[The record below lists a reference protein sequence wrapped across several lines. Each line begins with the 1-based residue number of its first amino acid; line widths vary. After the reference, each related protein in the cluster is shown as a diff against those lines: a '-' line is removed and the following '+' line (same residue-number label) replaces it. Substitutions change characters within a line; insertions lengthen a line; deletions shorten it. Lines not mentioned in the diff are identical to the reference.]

1 VKFPLKLASVVVLRP
16 SDAEFSGGGLSRAD
30 ETVHHHIHLI
40 AAPGTAIDRSVV
52 RGMVENLWR
61 LLLVFAARINPE
73 ILEQTIMRFQ
83 EQIAAT
89 AALMHGQQSEAFLRI
104 VDEEREILLQEH
116 RRNPDALKRRLGLPP
131 YGSQYIPQRGGHP
144 QQSLSDVVVRTAIR
158 ATVWESVIEL
168 FRAFR

>member
-1 VKFPLKLASVVVLRP
+1 MKFPLKLASVVVLRP

-52 RGMVENLWR
+52 RGMVESLWR
-61 LLLVFAARINPE
+61 LLLVFARTNPE

-89 AALMHGQQSEAFLRI
+89 AALMHEQQSEAFFA
-104 VDEEREILLQEH
+104 D
-116 RRNPDALKRRLGLPP
+116 
-131 YGSQYIPQRGGHP
+131 RG
-144 QQSLSDVVVRTAIR
+144 
-158 ATVWESVIEL
+158 
-168 FRAFR
+168 